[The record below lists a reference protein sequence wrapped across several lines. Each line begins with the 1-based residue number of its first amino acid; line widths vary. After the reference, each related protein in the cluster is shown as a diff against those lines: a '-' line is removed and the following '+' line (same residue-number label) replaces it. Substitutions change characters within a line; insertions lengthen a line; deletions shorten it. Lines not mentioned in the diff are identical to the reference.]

1 VPDIREM
8 IGKEVEVIAN
18 GVSYKGTLVEVSD
31 TEVHLK
37 TMLQWVAL
45 PTASVGQIKLLK
57 MTMQTVAESVEEP
70 EEINEWHM
78 IEEIDQTGG
87 QDRTHT
93 DNDDQ
98 GRSHGEE

>member
-1 VPDIREM
+1 MPDIREM

-31 TEVHLK
+31 TEVHLR

-45 PTASVGQIKLLK
+45 PTAGVGQIKLLAK
-57 MTMQTVAESVEEP
+57 AGTAVANTIEQP

-78 IEEIDQTGG
+78 IEEIDEAGG
-87 QDRTHT
+87 QDRDSA
-93 DNDDQ
+93 DNDD
-98 GRSHGEE
+98 HGGHDREA